1 MKKAEIKN
9 ILINWLAEEYT
20 DQEAER
26 QIKNAK
32 ITRIKNK
39 VKIIYN
45 NGVIDIVE
53 IQNNEI
59 KHLNPLRQ

>member
-1 MKKAEIKN
+1 MKTTEIKN
-9 ILINWLAEEYT
+9 ILISWLSEEYT
-20 DQEAER
+20 TEQAER

-32 ITRIKNK
+32 ITRRKNK
-39 VKIIYN
+39 IKIVYS

-59 KHLNPLRQ
+59 KHLNPFKS

>member
-1 MKKAEIKN
+1 MKTTEIKN
-9 ILINWLAEEYT
+9 ILISWLSEEYT
-20 DQEAER
+20 TEQAER

-32 ITRIKNK
+32 ITRIKNR

-59 KHLNPLRQ
+59 KHLNPFK